1 MLGPHAKKSASSF
14 TLNFLD
20 DLGGHKIEIVSKRL
34 QRERNKF
41 EKK

>member
-1 MLGPHAKKSASSF
+1 MLQRSATSF
-14 TLNFLD
+14 TLKNLD